1 MIKEI
6 ATGIICQD
14 NWTGKFLVAGFEPT
28 PPADNHSHNLK
39 FLRFFANRCEK
50 KLGPSFW
57 MKTCPILNVTS
68 WPRWTSNLRTPS
80 QVRSD
85 HDRLLIEAQP
95 ATEAMPSPLLKV
107 IHTFGLSSYFFLFRM
122 PLVEDRITEENRTGL
137 AWQKTNF
144 VALVSTQHQAEEI
157 LRLCRRLEDFFLTIW
172 ATLAQD
178 TSAWKMFQH
187 CS

>member
-1 MIKEI
+1 
-6 ATGIICQD
+6 
-14 NWTGKFLVAGFEPT
+14 
-28 PPADNHSHNLK
+28 
-39 FLRFFANRCEK
+39 
-50 KLGPSFW
+50 
-57 MKTCPILNVTS
+57 MKTCPILNVIS
-68 WPRWTSNLRTPS
+68 WPRWTSNLRPPS

-107 IHTFGLSSYFFLFRM
+107 IHTFGLSSYFFFVSNALGWRSNNRR
-122 PLVEDRITEENRTGL
+122 EQNRTEENRTGL

-157 LRLCRRLEDFFLTIW
+157 LRLCRRLEDFFLTSW

-187 CS
+187 CSYIVLFVTQARIGNPAPHCLVT